1 MENPM
6 GFEKALPN
14 TAESAQQEKF
24 MEENFKLSN
33 GYLRPVPFDDV
44 EYLPVTGSHMA
55 AALNIVADGP
65 GRVRGLNE
73 ELSTDGYID
82 HQKAMSL
89 CPSWKKPLTDG
100 MPCIVFRRELETAC
114 PELPAFL
121 SRAGNQSHDVH
132 SKETTNQLML
142 LLSQMYHASYKAA
155 VTAESARAPTWQD
168 AVREMVLIKPYF
180 QEKASEAAAFCA
192 AWSGG
197 DESPNL
203 VEVEAFAKTLKVRRE
218 PEYGQLEMLAKANM
232 KRQPRWPTACYKAL
246 LQAPDKFCRRKG
258 EAAMFTNADIMPN
271 VEETAESAPE
281 DPIRKAAKSD

>member
-1 MENPM
+1 MAKAGPTAESAQFEKSIPAIVPEIEAIMLQCKDKPAGLMQPAVDKIVEMFLGGDLASKKKIQGRHCGIHPENRGQTGVDAFSAQRLALEISRQGNWEPMLTM

-14 TAESAQQEKF
+14 TAESAQQEMF

-121 SRAGNQSHDVH
+121 SSAGNQSYAIRRAR
-132 SKETTNQLML
+132 SEGS
-142 LLSQMYHASYKAA
+142 LSQASSKCLR
-155 VTAESARAPTWQD
+155 TPH
-168 AVREMVLIKPYF
+168 
-180 QEKASEAAAFCA
+180 
-192 AWSGG
+192 
-197 DESPNL
+197 
-203 VEVEAFAKTLKVRRE
+203 
-218 PEYGQLEMLAKANM
+218 
-232 KRQPRWPTACYKAL
+232 
-246 LQAPDKFCRRKG
+246 
-258 EAAMFTNADIMPN
+258 
-271 VEETAESAPE
+271 
-281 DPIRKAAKSD
+281 

>member
-1 MENPM
+1 MM

-33 GYLRPVPFDDV
+33 GYLKPVPFDDV

-121 SRAGNQSHDVH
+121 RSASNQSYGIRRAR
-132 SKETTNQLML
+132 SEGS
-142 LLSQMYHASYKAA
+142 LSQASSKCLR
-155 VTAESARAPTWQD
+155 TH
-168 AVREMVLIKPYF
+168 
-180 QEKASEAAAFCA
+180 
-192 AWSGG
+192 
-197 DESPNL
+197 
-203 VEVEAFAKTLKVRRE
+203 
-218 PEYGQLEMLAKANM
+218 
-232 KRQPRWPTACYKAL
+232 
-246 LQAPDKFCRRKG
+246 
-258 EAAMFTNADIMPN
+258 
-271 VEETAESAPE
+271 
-281 DPIRKAAKSD
+281 